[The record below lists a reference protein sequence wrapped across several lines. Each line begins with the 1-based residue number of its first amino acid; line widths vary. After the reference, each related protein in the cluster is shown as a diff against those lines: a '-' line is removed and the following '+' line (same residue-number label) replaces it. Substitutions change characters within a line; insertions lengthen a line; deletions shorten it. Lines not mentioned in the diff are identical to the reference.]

1 MLIICSHLK
10 ITFLL
15 QLNYIK
21 LSKIIKKGNDIIEK
35 IKSRGDGTVDSAD
48 IILLN
53 KYLLSKALYPIR
65 EDLKVNVDIDY
76 DVDEDSIGLLIMFCK
91 RTGKNL

>member
-1 MLIICSHLK
+1 MK
-10 ITFLL
+10 
-15 QLNYIK
+15 N
-21 LSKIIKKGNDIIEK
+21 KK
-35 IKSRGDGTVDSAD
+35 DGTVDSAD

-76 DVDEDSIGLLIMFCK
+76 NVDEESLELLIMFCK

>member
-1 MLIICSHLK
+1 M
-10 ITFLL
+10 
-15 QLNYIK
+15 
-21 LSKIIKKGNDIIEK
+21 KKEK
-35 IKSRGDGTVDSAD
+35 DGTVDSAD

-76 DVDEDSIGLLIMFCK
+76 NVDEESLGLLIMFCK
-91 RTGKNL
+91 RTGKKL